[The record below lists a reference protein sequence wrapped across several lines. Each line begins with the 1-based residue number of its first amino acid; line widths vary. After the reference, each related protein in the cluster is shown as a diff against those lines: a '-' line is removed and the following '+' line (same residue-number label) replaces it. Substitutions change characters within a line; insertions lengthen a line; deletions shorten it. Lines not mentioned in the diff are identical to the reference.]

1 MVHSVCHL
9 VTGLRQYCRNVPRLQ
24 TSVRRPG
31 VSVYYRILGNF
42 WGRKLSW
49 IGENTIFTV
58 KTLADHSFL
67 LCQKTP
73 CPQILQ
79 RKLSQITTKPCNS
92 RKFSPSKVSCYTVY
106 NLPIY
111 IYTRAYTNVH
121 GERHGKRGIELLC
134 ICKQLCVWVG
144 QSLAVAAFGN
154 HSLLDSVTVLAP
166 WLISSSSRILIH

>member
-31 VSVYYRILGNF
+31 VSVYYRIAGNF
-42 WGRKLSW
+42 WGRKLLW

-79 RKLSQITTKPCNS
+79 RKLSQITTKPCNL
-92 RKFSPSKVSCYTVY
+92 RKFSPSNVSCYTVY

-111 IYTRAYTNVH
+111 IYILGHTQMYTESVMGSEVLSYFAH
-121 GERHGKRGIELLC
+121 VSSCVFEL
-134 ICKQLCVWVG
+134 V
-144 QSLAVAAFGN
+144 
-154 HSLLDSVTVLAP
+154 SLLPLLPLEIILCSTVSLY
-166 WLISSSSRILIH
+166 